1 MQSVPQTDWLKYF
14 SSLIGVKVDKN
25 EEIIVTVPEFVT
37 KVDRM
42 LATENKR
49 TIANYMVWRIV
60 LQSVS
65 SLNKPFRDAYFK
77 YQRWFCI
84 ANQNDKL
91 LSNTLFVYF
100 KLKFLFSLEWSTAT
114 VRNRRV
120 GTPVSVEYR
129 VNHLSFTKIAYT
141 NSNES
146 IPLMILDWMGMAV
159 SSLYVKHYFDPE
171 SKKQAVTLVDY
182 LLKEFQKIL
191 KNIDWMDK
199 STQKRAIEKAEAF
212 KTYM

>member
-14 SSLIGVKVDKN
+14 SGLIGVKVDKN

-77 YQRWFCI
+77 YQR
-84 ANQNDKL
+84 
-91 LSNTLFVYF
+91 
-100 KLKFLFSLEWSTAT
+100 
-114 VRNRRV
+114 
-120 GTPVSVEYR
+120 
-129 VNHLSFTKIAYT
+129 
-141 NSNES
+141 
-146 IPLMILDWMGMAV
+146 
-159 SSLYVKHYFDPE
+159 
-171 SKKQAVTLVDY
+171 
-182 LLKEFQKIL
+182 
-191 KNIDWMDK
+191 
-199 STQKRAIEKAEAF
+199 
-212 KTYM
+212 